1 MSRNMEILNLS
12 YLLDQE
18 RQIILD
24 VLQRDAHIK
33 KIEEKRIR
41 KLKNELLEI
50 RKKGG
55 NRYRIRQ
62 DNKKKICVRCQKNLG
77 VIFDRGQVCDCC
89 QLRVC
94 NACRVVDKDRVW
106 KCTVCSKIS
115 ELRKV
120 TGEWFVEERTK
131 RFKNTTSPGTEVV
144 RKSIMRKSVTA
155 KRFEEEGENSKTDTK
170 ENTTNNGTLAN
181 AQSAGGTDTRSL
193 KRKNPK
199 LLGKGDDTRS
209 IRSNFDTQSLR
220 SNRSTFRV
228 NGVLDKKIVKPP
240 INGDNISTRSDHD
253 TRSLRSIKSVARSER
268 GSVQSLETSGA
279 RSKSRGSTNSARSSL
294 PSKGSK
300 TSGSVPAIQSSPTPS
315 KRSVSSHYSH
325 KSGLENGTRTS
336 TSIPENLSMG
346 HRRIPSNTPSAAVSL
361 VSVASDRSKSEMDL
375 SHGINGENA
384 ETISIRSKS
393 VPSGLNGMENLEPEE
408 DIDDLVNSHN
418 SSQMRN
424 AFSEASIC
432 SRSSANSDVGDYR
445 NLEVTG
451 EIVLNI
457 SYSYRTGALNILVK
471 ACRNLAVADEKK
483 NRTDPYVKSYLLPDK
498 SRQSKR
504 KTKVKTNTTNPDF
517 NETLKYVISHTQ
529 LQTRTLQLSVLH
541 NDRFGRNS
549 FLGEVSIPLD
559 SFDFENKED
568 NAYNLEPKVD
578 SAPESTPQYKGE
590 ITIGLRYTPPEK
602 CLTLPLEPGTGRLSF
617 IRPRKG
623 SMQIPTGGILDV
635 FVKEARNLTAVKSS
649 STSDTFVKGHLLPEI
664 LKSSKQ
670 KTPVVKKTV
679 NPQWNHTFGFT
690 NLQPTDLQIICLELT
705 VWGKESLS
713 SNVFLGGV
721 YLGCGSGNSEN
732 GEDMIQGE
740 EQLLW
745 QKMIDNPG
753 TSVEGIIMLR
763 STMTK
768 HKSNPTKA

>member
-181 AQSAGGTDTRSL
+181 AQSAGGTDTR
-193 KRKNPK
+193 
-199 LLGKGDDTRS
+199 
-209 IRSNFDTQSLR
+209 
-220 SNRSTFRV
+220 
-228 NGVLDKKIVKPP
+228 
-240 INGDNISTRSDHD
+240 
-253 TRSLRSIKSVARSER
+253 

-424 AFSEASIC
+424 AFSETVEADTDRNLSYLNVPDADADTASIC